1 MIQYENIIKLLL
13 QLGSETEMGPG
24 SWDALVTTSDFN
36 LDLTFSGVKEKSW
49 DRKHKGYLVW

>member
-1 MIQYENIIKLLL
+1 MIQYEKIIKLLL

-36 LDLTFSGVKEKSW
+36 LDLTFSGVKEKS
-49 DRKHKGYLVW
+49 